1 VAIGEAAASAADAAW
16 VSVGPPGGAVLRV
29 AAAPSDAQR
38 AYLSGPS
45 SGVLRSLDGGVT
57 WQPASAG
64 MTNLDVR
71 SLAVSPVDAGIVLAG
86 TNGGAF
92 RTTDGASHW
101 VAVSGTLPADA
112 IDGVAF
118 DPSGATAYAVS
129 SSGWIGKSTDA
140 GVSWQTLSSAASGQR
155 PQCVTVDPTN
165 AARIYVGTLDNGIYR
180 SDNGGA
186 SWTEWMAR
194 EIPGRP

>member
-1 VAIGEAAASAADAAW
+1 
-16 VSVGPPGGAVLRV
+16 VGPPGGAVLRV

-101 VAVSGTLPADA
+101 VAVSGTLPADE
-112 IDGVAF
+112 D
-118 DPSGATAYAVS
+118 
-129 SSGWIGKSTDA
+129 
-140 GVSWQTLSSAASGQR
+140 
-155 PQCVTVDPTN
+155 
-165 AARIYVGTLDNGIYR
+165 GTLVAGTRSGSVYR
-180 SDNGGA
+180 RGA
-186 SWTEWMAR
+186 APPPPAEREDVVRVPNHALAR